1 MYVLK
6 RFIDIW
12 KPIYLLR
19 HVFQTGVF
27 SATVAAFLIESYKYL
42 KPDPTEVSSRLLQQ
56 ITQELAGISNG
67 DHLTPPA
74 LDTFQVPRY
83 AIHVNILWF
92 LSLCLSLACGLSAT
106 LVQQWAR
113 RYLRLTRRSDK
124 PERRVRTRAFLYK
137 GITQFHVNW
146 VVENISI
153 ILHAAICLFLVGL
166 VEFLFAINDEVAD
179 VILVAVSIFVSLY
192 GILTFLP
199 VIFRH
204 CPFQTP
210 LTSILWYI
218 GHILAIS
225 SLYPFSCSS
234 RVLRKIKVL
243 QRRLR
248 DGFDLHLMGTM
259 QSKHHLDKDALKST
273 LRMCRDEGDL
283 EAFVDA
289 IPGYLQQTQT
299 DHDDDGADIKH
310 NRIDDIGSLLH
321 PESKGQDSKEKESL
335 LRHRF
340 VHLFASCTHDHKR
353 MDEGSRR
360 RRAITCSRAIWEMSK
375 ASLSA
380 KGKSVAFDLRHLPK
394 SIGETLHRLASDT
407 DSAIAASAL
416 RTIAVFKRAI
426 MEARNDP
433 DQSKDSLAALAGIVG
448 GINDSLSLPY
458 QAEPYHDVWPDGRL
472 NTVTEFTSRIAVLI
486 PHMGPPS
493 HIELEETRMTLE
505 ELCRGLNGRD
515 FPHAD
520 QQRFVDALND
530 ASQVHLASDN
540 AASTGVLCP

>member
-1 MYVLK
+1 
-6 RFIDIW
+6 
-12 KPIYLLR
+12 
-19 HVFQTGVF
+19 
-27 SATVAAFLIESYKYL
+27 
-42 KPDPTEVSSRLLQQ
+42 
-56 ITQELAGISNG
+56 
-67 DHLTPPA
+67 
-74 LDTFQVPRY
+74 
-83 AIHVNILWF
+83 
-92 LSLCLSLACGLSAT
+92 
-106 LVQQWAR
+106 
-113 RYLRLTRRSDK
+113 
-124 PERRVRTRAFLYK
+124 
-137 GITQFHVNW
+137 
-146 VVENISI
+146 
-153 ILHAAICLFLVGL
+153 
-166 VEFLFAINDEVAD
+166 
-179 VILVAVSIFVSLY
+179 
-192 GILTFLP
+192 
-199 VIFRH
+199 
-204 CPFQTP
+204 
-210 LTSILWYI
+210 
-218 GHILAIS
+218 
-225 SLYPFSCSS
+225 
-234 RVLRKIKVL
+234 
-243 QRRLR
+243 
-248 DGFDLHLMGTM
+248 MGTM

-289 IPGYLQQTQT
+289 IPGYLQQT
-299 DHDDDGADIKH
+299 DHDDCADTKH

-433 DQSKDSLAALAGIVG
+433 DQSKESLAALAGIVG
-448 GINDSLSLPY
+448 GMNDSLSLPY

-520 QQRFVDALND
+520 QQRFVDALNN
-530 ASQVHLASDN
+530 ALQVHLASDN
-540 AASTGVLCP
+540 AVSTGKHPRESYYSVIKSSIGHLVSTLDAKFVGMLHQHEF